1 MRKFR
6 QNHGKRT
13 QSQHFSPTLVK
24 KLYGEI
30 EVLEVHFFEEK
41 KLCVLH
47 VMNTVFKEEKTHS
60 KKVES
65 IRNNK
70 ISAGLKTQFMSC
82 ITSKEKMLC
91 SACYK
96 QSVQISSP

>member
-1 MRKFR
+1 MRFR

-41 KLCVLH
+41 IVCFACH
-47 VMNTVFKEEKTHS
+47 EQSFS
-60 KKVES
+60 KKKKKHTKYQLV
-65 IRNNK
+65 
-70 ISAGLKTQFMSC
+70 
-82 ITSKEKMLC
+82 
-91 SACYK
+91 
-96 QSVQISSP
+96 